1 MRHRDVFEEYVQPWL
16 RDERPSWDNL
26 SQDFNETSSL
36 VSLQDCRERCRATED
51 CVQWYYHSGRCKT
64 GKVIRLGSSTAG
76 SDLSD
81 SVSGWMGDRINVFK
95 KRLEPCT
102 QDWILQ

>member
-1 MRHRDVFEEYVQPWL
+1 MRHRDVFEKFVQSWI
-16 RDERPSWDNL
+16 RDEHHSWDNL
-26 SQDFNETSSL
+26 SQDFDEASSP
-36 VSLQDCRERCRATED
+36 VSLQDCRERCRAKED
-51 CVQWYYHSGRCKT
+51 CVQWFYRSGRCQT
-64 GKVIRLGSSTAG
+64 GKVIRLGFSIAG

-81 SVSGWMGDRINVFK
+81 SVSGWMGDRIEVFK